1 MEKTRRS
8 GCRVT
13 AVVVTYNRKEL
24 LAECLQALLAQTVF
38 DTGAGCELEILVV
51 DNASTDGTAS
61 SLSPLLEREPRI
73 HYMLL
78 EENLG
83 GAGGFCAGMKRAVEE
98 GCDYVWIMDDDTIP
112 KPQAL
117 EKLLEVVNILEESR
131 EENRKAG
138 FGFLS
143 SEVLWTDGTPCRMNR
158 QHFPAV
164 SGDRQKELQ
173 AGFGIRPVDQAT
185 FVSLLFPADVIGEMG
200 LPIREYFI
208 WGDDKEY
215 TLRLA
220 AAYPCYY
227 VPESLVVH
235 KMGQNTGS
243 NITFDGIG
251 RISRYFYAYRND
263 LATAKRRGLKDI
275 LIYFAAFGL
284 NMARILIKS
293 PNHKRARLAVM
304 WKGMLAGVRF
314 SPGVEFAERKQRYD
328 KGDII

>member
-1 MEKTRRS
+1 MEKTSRS

-24 LAECLQALLAQTVF
+24 LVECLQALLAQTVF

-164 SGDRQKELQ
+164 S
-173 AGFGIRPVDQAT
+173 
-185 FVSLLFPADVIGEMG
+185 
-200 LPIREYFI
+200 
-208 WGDDKEY
+208 
-215 TLRLA
+215 
-220 AAYPCYY
+220 
-227 VPESLVVH
+227 
-235 KMGQNTGS
+235 
-243 NITFDGIG
+243 
-251 RISRYFYAYRND
+251 
-263 LATAKRRGLKDI
+263 
-275 LIYFAAFGL
+275 
-284 NMARILIKS
+284 
-293 PNHKRARLAVM
+293 
-304 WKGMLAGVRF
+304 
-314 SPGVEFAERKQRYD
+314 
-328 KGDII
+328 